1 MVVVFF
7 WLENLT
13 KKKEFII
20 RNHNMKNRLLSWGV
34 VFSSFGVSLTIS
46 SFIGKNDLKMV
57 TIGGLLMLIG
67 VSLYGTYLWIVKN
80 DYYG

>member
-7 WLENLT
+7 WLDFLT

>member
-1 MVVVFF
+1 
-7 WLENLT
+7 
-13 KKKEFII
+13 
-20 RNHNMKNRLLSWGV
+20 MKNRLLSWGV
-34 VFSSFGVSLTIS
+34 VFSSFGVSLTIA

-80 DYYG
+80 DYYR